1 MELQQEKWVEF
12 DPTLPAGH
20 IKVLSRTLFVGG
32 VT

>member
-1 MELQQEKWVEF
+1 MIEWDYSVGQ
-12 DPTLPAGH
+12 GN

>member
-1 MELQQEKWVEF
+1 MIEWDYSMGQG
-12 DPTLPAGH
+12 T

>member
-1 MELQQEKWVEF
+1 LPPPGPKLVEW
-12 DPTLPAGH
+12 DYSIGQGN